1 MNIYPKILN
10 AVSLS
15 QIKRIIHHDQNC
27 SITLMPDWFN
37 ILIIDFINLINHIN
51 RLKNMT
57 LSVGVGKNVS

>member
-15 QIKRIIHHDQNC
+15 QIKRIIYHDQNC